1 PLPVAALPNLLSEVM
16 APTRRSTVGL
26 QFTRRFAR
34 TERLALSPEERQ
46 LYDAV
51 TALVRQHLPKAGG
64 KTTLT
69 RMALVLLQMALGS
82 SGPAAAAMLENMAE
96 NTNLPAELRRTLAEL
111 AEQARWLLAGS
122 KTERLLRLLDEFPD
136 KMVVFTQFRATQAM
150 LEQRL
155 VAAGHEVAVFHGGL
169 ARLQKEAAIE
179 RFRRSARML
188 LATEAGSE

>member
-1 PLPVAALPNLLSEVM
+1 MVRN
-16 APTRRSTVGL
+16 RRSTVGL

-34 TERLALSPEERQ
+34 TERLTLSAEERQ

-82 SGPAAAAMLENMAE
+82 SSPAAAAMLENMAE

-111 AEQARWLLAGS
+111 AEQGRWL
-122 KTERLLRLLDEFPD
+122 
-136 KMVVFTQFRATQAM
+136 
-150 LEQRL
+150 
-155 VAAGHEVAVFHGGL
+155 AV
-169 ARLQKEAAIE
+169 
-179 RFRRSARML
+179 
-188 LATEAGSE
+188 

>member
-1 PLPVAALPNLLSEVM
+1 MVRN
-16 APTRRSTVGL
+16 RRSTVGL

-34 TERLALSPEERQ
+34 TERLALLPEERQ
-46 LYDAV
+46 LYGAV
-51 TALVRQHLPKAGG
+51 TALVRQHLPRAGG

-111 AEQARWLLAGS
+111 AVQGRRLTTSA
-122 KTERLLRLLDEFPD
+122 KVDRLLRLLAEFPD
-136 KMVVFTQFRATQAM
+136 KLVLFTQFRATQAM

-155 VAAGHEVAVFHGGL
+155 IEAGHEV
-169 ARLQKEAAIE
+169 
-179 RFRRSARML
+179 
-188 LATEAGSE
+188 